1 MGPAPVTTQTSP
13 GWIRAFNADCMPTA
27 SGSTIAR
34 FGEAD
39 IVGQLVR
46 EGGRVDDLG
55 RQAAVDRRRRPERD
69 GGIEVVDSEAR
80 SARRRV
86 GNSRLHADT
95 VADRKRMDILADL
108 DDRPRG
114 LVPEDHRRF
123 DDERP
128 DAPVRVIVNIASAN
142 AHSVDADAHIR
153 WPEFVFQLD
162 FAKRQL
168 PLLLEHKCLRL
179 HKDHPKTSC
188 LFERP
193 ASTFGDSINASGN
206 PPGLTGAARQ

>member
-1 MGPAPVTTQTSP
+1 
-13 GWIRAFNADCMPTA
+13 
-27 SGSTIAR
+27 
-34 FGEAD
+34 
-39 IVGQLVR
+39 
-46 EGGRVDDLG
+46 
-55 RQAAVDRRRRPERD
+55 
-69 GGIEVVDSEAR
+69 
-80 SARRRV
+80 
-86 GNSRLHADT
+86 
-95 VADRKRMDILADL
+95 MDILADL

-142 AHSVDADAHIR
+142 AHGVHADAHIR

-179 HKDHPKTSC
+179 HQDHSKTSC

-193 ASTFGDSINASGN
+193 ASTLGDSINASGN
-206 PPGLTGAARQ
+206 PPASQVLRGIESPAQHPLGGKQMLAAARKARSPAWKRADVLWPK